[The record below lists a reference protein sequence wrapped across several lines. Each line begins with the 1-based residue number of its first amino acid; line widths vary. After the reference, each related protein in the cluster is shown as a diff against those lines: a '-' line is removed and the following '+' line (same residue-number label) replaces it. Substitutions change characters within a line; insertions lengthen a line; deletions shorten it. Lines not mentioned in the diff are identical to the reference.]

1 MNRLHTL
8 VEWASEGMTRY
19 SPCSVDRITNRLI
32 RTNPHKR
39 LQYPQNHTY

>member
-1 MNRLHTL
+1 MELIIDCF
-8 VEWASEGMTRY
+8 AG
-19 SPCSVDRITNRLI
+19 RITTRLI